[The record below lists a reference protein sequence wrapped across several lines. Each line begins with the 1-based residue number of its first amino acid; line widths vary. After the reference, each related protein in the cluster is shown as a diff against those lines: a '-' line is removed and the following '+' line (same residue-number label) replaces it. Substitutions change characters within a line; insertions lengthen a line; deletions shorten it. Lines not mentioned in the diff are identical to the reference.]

1 MVTKSY
7 KIIVAAVGLLVA
19 VGCNSCDKKEQF
31 DKSKWTAKDDMD
43 YPMREAILSDLVS
56 NHQLKGLTY
65 KQLIDSLGEP
75 ANYGDIKDSIY
86 YDIVVNYGYLDP
98 KSGKYLVL
106 HLNGDSIV
114 TGFKVVD
121 WHNRHVNE

>member
-1 MVTKSY
+1 MQPHSY
-7 KIIVAAVGLLVA
+7 KKIVAIVGLFLITA
-19 VGCNSCDKKEQF
+19 CNSIDKNEKF
-31 DKSKWTAKDDMD
+31 DKSKWNTKDDWD
-43 YPMREAILSDLVS
+43 YSMRDAILNDLIS

-75 ANYGDIKDSIY
+75 ANYGDNKDSIY
-86 YDIVVNYGYLDP
+86 YDIVINYGYLDP

-106 HLNGDSIV
+106 HLDKDSVV
-114 TGFKVVD
+114 TGFKVVE